1 MSVAIDPLEASSDPK
16 KPVSTRNI
24 CDNNGKYGT
33 THAAATLTF
42 TPAFRTPM
50 TRQQPLG
57 GQQLQS
63 LRRLREASDS
73 AVHEEHLKRSGGV
86 SASLYDVQQPVDPL
100 ASRTVDA
107 IVQERLQKKGNSST
121 SARLRDKVTAA
132 RRGVQ
137 TERSERSGD
146 ELRQQERA
154 KTTRKIGAVRRRGG
168 AKEEKGNDRR
178 RIGKLEAEWIEKQLQ
193 YKTRVATLEK
203 ESRTAWQSFFAGA
216 GALTSSTGFLSPAGV
231 NKLLEEM
238 VVLREEDVHKIK
250 HQLRRLSSKVNDV
263 QAKVEEIANGDQF
276 FSELQEKIDTME
288 AALSKFRLDQR
299 KHFEGYVLEEK
310 VLEKE
315 LASFMEKMERWES
328 EVPPQLIRGGASSA
342 SLVPR
347 LVHLSRNS
355 SLNVHILTSRGQSK
369 SNNDDVSVNC
379 SNGNQ
384 EEEQTVKEGT
394 PDEIG
399 MINRVRRL
407 NEAIL
412 RSGGLKG
419 GWDSREHATFTTL
432 LHSLPDDWVT
442 HLLRHNA
449 SNQDSNHEDKALTNS
464 RSDYETRVARFLCK
478 CMRKIVTQTESS
490 VRSHF
495 EWYLRHLELVEEK
508 KRVIQKWK
516 MRKEEERQ
524 QIIQCGFDA
533 DGTALDNLD
542 RDGTPETSRSTSSQE
557 QSDRAKLKS
566 REKTERLLE
575 QWKRE
580 KKQKEEDK
588 EQRRRELQKKRDAL
602 EAKVTNCM
610 GMIASVLS
618 YLLKPVFLTL
628 LAEARA
634 IGCQAKNYIVQTTER
649 ARGDDVGSHS
659 KAPTGRCYRRCVA
672 WTCAVFISKTKTT
685 DENANTLPKPVMVL
699 NATEASKARGL
710 SKEEIRWKERR
721 RERQSAHDA
730 YIPGK
735 KAIPDVKFKSFGHI
749 PIQPRAVPA
758 WRKNI

>member
-1 MSVAIDPLEASSDPK
+1 
-16 KPVSTRNI
+16 
-24 CDNNGKYGT
+24 
-33 THAAATLTF
+33 
-42 TPAFRTPM
+42 M
-50 TRQQPLG
+50 TRPQPLG

-146 ELRQQERA
+146 ELRQPERA
-154 KTTRKIGAVRRRGG
+154 KTTRKIAAVRRRGG

-178 RIGKLEAEWIEKQLQ
+178 RMGKLEAEWIEKQLQ
-193 YKTRVATLEK
+193 YKTRMATLEK

-216 GALTSSTGFLSPAGV
+216 GASTSSTGFLSPAGV

-238 VVLREEDVHKIK
+238 VVLREEDVHKMK
-250 HQLRRLSSKVNDV
+250 HQLRKLSSKVNDV
-263 QAKVEEIANGDQF
+263 QEKVEEIANGDQF

-355 SLNVHILTSRGQSK
+355 SLNVHILTSQGQSK
-369 SNNDDVSVNC
+369 SNNDDVRVNC

-432 LHSLPDDWVT
+432 LVKCGLTDDVLLQHSLPDDWET
-442 HLLRHNA
+442 HILRHNT
-449 SNQDSNHEDKALTNS
+449 SNQDSNHEDKYQTNS

-602 EAKVTNCM
+602 EAKRKQEQLDAKQKIILYKLQKEQEAMMLDRTAKRRQDGVTDDMSLGPVPFSSPTSNEDLVERSR
-610 GMIASVLS
+610 IAIE
-618 YLLKPVFLTL
+618 Y
-628 LAEARA
+628 
-634 IGCQAKNYIVQTTER
+634 AKAKRLRLQQIEKRKQKQLRLPPRPE
-649 ARGDDVGSHS
+649 
-659 KAPTGRCYRRCVA
+659 
-672 WTCAVFISKTKTT
+672 TKTT

-710 SKEEIRWKERR
+710 SKEEIRRKERR